1 MKLLEETG
9 IYVLITLSTV
19 KHCIHRHNP
28 YGTYNEA
35 LLTAFFQTVDA
46 MASFPNVLGV
56 LIAEHLINNSD
67 SEKCAPVIRAV
78 VRDLKHYMDLKC
90 RLCEQ
95 RPLPVGFG
103 GGEYKHDRKVLDYM
117 SAGDIDSCVDFWTC
131 TGFQLARKSDT
142 DMRGRDELIEKYN
155 AIDIPIIISEYGA
168 GNTTKSPRTFTE
180 TPTIYSPEVT
190 AIFSGGCVYELW
202 QGPNSYGLAQFE
214 PNAATHDRRNTSQ
227 AGKLAEKR
235 ESDLGTLSLFEDF
248 MNYKA
253 QLAALP
259 QMPTS
264 ANGYPAEQQKMGE
277 AQSSTSREFNI
288 EGSVPGAC
296 VDWLA
301 IEEGLRSQD

>member
-1 MKLLEETG
+1 
-9 IYVLITLSTV
+9 
-19 KHCIHRHNP
+19 
-28 YGTYNEA
+28 
-35 LLTAFFQTVDA
+35 
-46 MASFPNVLGV
+46 
-56 LIAEHLINNSD
+56 
-67 SEKCAPVIRAV
+67 
-78 VRDLKHYMDLKC
+78 MDMTD
-90 RLCEQ
+90 
-95 RPLPVGFG
+95 
-103 GGEYKHDRKVLDYM
+103 DRKVHWV
-117 SAGDIDSCVDFWTC
+117 SASQKIGYRYERPRRIGMKVYTTNMISPLTHIR
-131 TGFQLARKSDT
+131 Q
-142 DMRGRDELIEKYN
+142 IEKYN

-180 TPTIYSPEVT
+180 TPTIYSPEMT

-227 AGKLAEKR
+227 AGKFAEKR

-288 EGSVPGAC
+288 EGSVPEAC